1 MSIDKKIS
9 TLVEQQ
15 FPHFVRDDGP
25 NLVAF
30 VKAYYEWTEQ
40 ANNAIEVSKNLINYQ
55 DIDTTYDKYLEFFH
69 REVMGSIPRATL
81 ADRKKL
87 AKHAKDMYR
96 ARGSELSYRLLFR
109 LLYNEEIDFYYP
121 GEDMLRTS
129 DGRWVIE
136 NAIRIGSPRVG
147 ITTEFSNEN
156 IKGLKS
162 GATAKVDK
170 IIGTLSGG
178 ALVDE
183 LYLLD
188 IVGNFQDNEKV
199 ALVSNNSIYATI
211 VALSGPL
218 QGITI
223 TQGGAFH
230 RTDDFVT
237 FTSASGAGANGA
249 VTATTDTS
257 AAQWSIVDG
266 GSGYTTGAT
275 ITITDNGG
283 AGGAFS
289 IDTISNTESINVM
302 SNQIAPVANVIL
314 NTGPTFVSAG
324 ANTAPVGT
332 NFASANV
339 SSTLASL
346 DFNSLVVGTIA
357 TISTTDYGYGY
368 STLPTATII
377 QQDVAN
383 AQLPD
388 GSGGIKGAN
397 ATVSSENVPGAV
409 VSVNVAEFGSNFNR
423 DNPVTITNTSR
434 SGTQAAIGNPF
445 VSGIVNYPG
454 KYIDTKGFLSWNN
467 KLQDNR
473 YYQEF
478 SYEIGSDQF
487 TNTYRKLVNDIVHPA
502 GTKMFGRIQLF
513 SELEPSVASVVQAQV
528 YYKIQSEITI
538 DLPQVTL
545 INTANTVPMI
555 ENIVIIQ
562 PTLGSIE
569 TDISTFA
576 LARGSIAIGSNN
588 TISPYQAVTISTY
601 ATLSIGNLGSPK
613 AMVGTDTFFTSV
625 IPTNNTKIKIVDRNG
640 PTANGLYFI
649 DSVSSNTSATILT
662 SYSAASLANGVFYY
676 NTQQSHSYSLDIINS
691 GSSAYVASGV
701 DRLANVSGNN
711 KPITVNAGDTINFVV
726 NASGHPLY
734 IKSVAGTGTG
744 DQVTTPTATN
754 QGAQVGTVIWI
765 PNTAGTY
772 YYQCSN
778 HSAMV
783 GQIIVRS
790 QGTK

>member
-81 ADRKKL
+81 GDRKKL

-218 QGITI
+218 QGITV

-289 IDTISNTESINVM
+289 IDTISNT
-302 SNQIAPVANVIL
+302 
-314 NTGPTFVSAG
+314 
-324 ANTAPVGT
+324 
-332 NFASANV
+332 
-339 SSTLASL
+339 
-346 DFNSLVVGTIA
+346 
-357 TISTTDYGYGY
+357 
-368 STLPTATII
+368 
-377 QQDVAN
+377 
-383 AQLPD
+383 
-388 GSGGIKGAN
+388 
-397 ATVSSENVPGAV
+397 
-409 VSVNVAEFGSNFNR
+409 
-423 DNPVTITNTSR
+423 
-434 SGTQAAIGNPF
+434 
-445 VSGIVNYPG
+445 
-454 KYIDTKGFLSWNN
+454 
-467 KLQDNR
+467 
-473 YYQEF
+473 
-478 SYEIGSDQF
+478 
-487 TNTYRKLVNDIVHPA
+487 
-502 GTKMFGRIQLF
+502 
-513 SELEPSVASVVQAQV
+513 
-528 YYKIQSEITI
+528 
-538 DLPQVTL
+538 
-545 INTANTVPMI
+545 
-555 ENIVIIQ
+555 
-562 PTLGSIE
+562 
-569 TDISTFA
+569 
-576 LARGSIAIGSNN
+576 
-588 TISPYQAVTISTY
+588 
-601 ATLSIGNLGSPK
+601 
-613 AMVGTDTFFTSV
+613 
-625 IPTNNTKIKIVDRNG
+625 
-640 PTANGLYFI
+640 
-649 DSVSSNTSATILT
+649 
-662 SYSAASLANGVFYY
+662 
-676 NTQQSHSYSLDIINS
+676 
-691 GSSAYVASGV
+691 
-701 DRLANVSGNN
+701 
-711 KPITVNAGDTINFVV
+711 
-726 NASGHPLY
+726 
-734 IKSVAGTGTG
+734 
-744 DQVTTPTATN
+744 
-754 QGAQVGTVIWI
+754 
-765 PNTAGTY
+765 
-772 YYQCSN
+772 
-778 HSAMV
+778 
-783 GQIIVRS
+783 
-790 QGTK
+790 